1 MTYNILTRSSDLT
14 SLSDTTI
21 DCTMNLWYVVLV
33 LGTRSGCSL
42 TVIQYIKYMSDYSQ
56 ITNFIEHCIGNYTV
70 QECLIV
76 YFKATP

>member
-56 ITNFIEHCIGNYTV
+56 ITISLNIALVTTRV
-70 QECLIV
+70 LDCL
-76 YFKATP
+76 F